1 MDALW
6 YLVAL
11 TSVGFV
17 PVALVLSFLAWGAA
31 AAQVGTIAA
40 RRYAPYPDAEDRPR
54 RGPIRESI
62 RQTVLLTRRM
72 RKPTETPDDID
83 AAEGD

>member
-1 MDALW
+1 MSV
-6 YLVAL
+6 VAL

-17 PVALVLSFLAWGAA
+17 PVALVLSFLVWGAA
-31 AAQVGTIAA
+31 AAQVGTVAA
-40 RRYAPYPDAEDRPR
+40 GRYAPYPAADERPR

-72 RKPTETPDDID
+72 RAPREATEEADS
-83 AAEGD
+83 AEGD